1 MAKTKKAIVAKAVT
15 GAKAQATVTPPA
27 LVVEEIKATT
37 VERPERDLGFVDY
50 SKCRDVILEGKFTI
64 RGILVGAEKK
74 RHWIIQSVNA
84 EGKPGKW
91 IMYIGERKDGKGC
104 YARSELKVI
113 CSELPEKAETK
124 VVETIV
130 V

>member
-1 MAKTKKAIVAKAVT
+1 MAKTKKAVVAKAVT
-15 GAKAQATVTPPA
+15 GVKAQTAVAEAP
-27 LVVEEIKATT
+27 VQDIKATT

-50 SKCRDVILEGKFTI
+50 SKCRDVVLEGKFQI

-113 CSELPEKAETK
+113 CSELPEKAEAK
-124 VVETIV
+124 VVETV
-130 V
+130 VV

>member
-1 MAKTKKAIVAKAVT
+1 MAKTKKAVVSKAVT
-15 GAKAQATVTPPA
+15 GVKAQTAVAEAPVQDT
-27 LVVEEIKATT
+27 EIKATT

-50 SKCRDVILEGKFTI
+50 SKCRDVVLEGKFQI

-113 CSELPEKAETK
+113 CSELPEKAESK
-124 VVETIV
+124 VVETV
-130 V
+130 VV